1 MANTYETRREFLRSA
16 IGAAAV
22 LPLLGSCKSTT
33 LAVESGPDILA
44 RIKRNAIQNPNGE
57 WNGAI
62 SAPDDVRWRTV
73 LSSERD
79 RGEPI
84 KISGTVLNAD
94 GTAAPNTLIY
104 LYHTDFEGYYGRR
117 SDEHR
122 HGRYRGWML
131 TDSNGHYEFATIRPA
146 PYPERRF
153 AAHIHMTVTTV
164 RQNEDWVDSI
174 LFEGDQLISAQ
185 ERRMAGQK
193 GGFNPIL
200 ELVKGS
206 DGVSRGRRDI
216 RLMA

>member
-1 MANTYETRREFLRSA
+1 MANRFETRREFLRSA
-16 IGAAAV
+16 IGTAAV
-22 LPLLGSCKSTT
+22 LPLIGSCKSAT
-33 LAVESGPDILA
+33 LAVGSGPDILA
-44 RIKRNAIQNPNGE
+44 KIKQNAIQDPNGA

-62 SAPDDVRWRTV
+62 SAPENVSWRTI
-73 LSSERD
+73 LSTERD
-79 RGEPI
+79 RGEPLR
-84 KISGTVLNAD
+84 ISGTAFNAD
-94 GTAAPNTLIY
+94 GTVAPNTLIY

-131 TDSNGHYEFATIRPA
+131 TDTNGGYEFATIKPA

-206 DGVSRGRRDI
+206 DGVLAGRRDI
-216 RLMA
+216 KLMA